1 MKRTLLLLAAAFMA
15 SMSFAAQKD
24 YRIASPDGRT
34 IVDIA
39 VGNDISWTMSQD
51 GVQLIAPSAVS
62 MTLSDGTVYGRGQ
75 RIRKTVRVKAD
86 DHNGI
91 AFLFQ
96 DFRLMFR
103 AYNEGVAYRFASES
117 KTPFEVASEEAAFN
131 FPEDW
136 NMWAAYVCQHTETL
150 ENQFW
155 NSFEN
160 TYTYSPISE
169 WNASR
174 LAFLPLLVD
183 AAAGKKLCIMESDLT
198 DYPGMY
204 LYNGEG
210 TASVKGVY
218 AGYPKEIEYAG
229 HNNLQG
235 LVKSRED
242 YIARYDGAVS
252 FPWRI
257 VAVSSSDKELLANNL
272 VHKLAQ
278 PADPEADFS
287 WVKPGKVAWD
297 WWNDWN
303 IKGVDFRAG
312 INN

>member
-1 MKRTLLLLAAAFMA
+1 MKRTLLLLAAVFMA

-24 YRIASPDGRT
+24 YRVASPDGRT

-51 GVQLIAPSAVS
+51 GVRLIAPSAVS
-62 MTLSDGTVYGRGQ
+62 MTLSDGTVYGGGQ

-117 KTPFEVASEEAAFN
+117 KTPFEVVSEEAAFN

-160 TYTYSPISE
+160 TYTYSPVSG
-169 WNASR
+169 WDKSR

-210 TASVKGVY
+210 TSSMKGVY
-218 AGYPKEIEYAG
+218 
-229 HNNLQG
+229 
-235 LVKSRED
+235 
-242 YIARYDGAVS
+242 
-252 FPWRI
+252 
-257 VAVSSSDKELLANNL
+257 
-272 VHKLAQ
+272 
-278 PADPEADFS
+278 
-287 WVKPGKVAWD
+287 
-297 WWNDWN
+297 
-303 IKGVDFRAG
+303 
-312 INN
+312 